1 MRSKVVVMIVKLEL
15 SNVIFMF
22 MSSFS
27 FKSYL
32 NTIFGCTIMASLVN
46 KGLKSFPI
54 DIFSHM
60 KIRSSTLL

>member
-15 SNVIFMF
+15 SNVIFTF

-32 NTIFGCTIMASLVN
+32 NTKFGCTVMAS
-46 KGLKSFPI
+46 
-54 DIFSHM
+54 
-60 KIRSSTLL
+60 